1 MQNFV
6 LALSPFFQFFQL
18 RMSIRHITNSRGSRV
33 DIGIVRESEKIF
45 TCSSLQGIFIFPSL
59 HSPFHSHSHSS
70 QQVHLTTAL
79 SWKNENWCRLW
90 LESNEDKDD
99 SETWYQVDFMQEFEF
114 SFSHLLASLNT
125 QWRKVWSRKFFSI
138 FIVPRWWCPKT
149 LTVLCYRGWRTANN
163 EQWKFSLLILACIF
177 LWIFYFMS
185 LVLSFFYKIQ
195 IFLFNQKI
203 QCWIILKRVSRWFVS
218 RVVINPC
225 IDKNKVEFDSLSP
238 LYFRSIEYLWI
249 LWGRSSRFSRL
260 RRVIGLLVDCQPADI
275 IRQQLLFKFTS

>member
-99 SETWYQVDFMQEFEF
+99 SETWNQVDFMQEFEF

-149 LTVLCYRGWRTANN
+149 LTVLWYRSIGDEGQQTMSN
-163 EQWKFSLLILACIF
+163 ESSLCWFLLAYFYEYFISCLLYYHFFTRFEFFYSIRKFSVELFWRELAVD
-177 LWIFYFMS
+177 S
-185 LVLSFFYKIQ
+185 LAESSPI
-195 IFLFNQKI
+195 
-203 QCWIILKRVSRWFVS
+203 RVS
-218 RVVINPC
+218 IKIKLN
-225 IDKNKVEFDSLSP
+225 L
-238 LYFRSIEYLWI
+238 
-249 LWGRSSRFSRL
+249 
-260 RRVIGLLVDCQPADI
+260 
-275 IRQQLLFKFTS
+275 IR